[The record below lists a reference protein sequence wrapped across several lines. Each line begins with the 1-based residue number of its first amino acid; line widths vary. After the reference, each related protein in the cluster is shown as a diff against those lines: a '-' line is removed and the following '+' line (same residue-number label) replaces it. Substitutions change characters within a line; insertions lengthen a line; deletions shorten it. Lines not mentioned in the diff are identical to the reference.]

1 MGAFVSFLKL
11 KKKNYESRQLI
22 GALLKQ
28 LLQRK
33 GQEGYGGKETEGGRW
48 KEGERLIEEGDGG
61 RGDGRREGRRRE
73 GGRWCK
79 GDGGIRREEERG
91 RAKESVT

>member
-33 GQEGYGGKETEGGRW
+33 GQEGYGGKETEGGRCMERGRETNRGGRWREGRW
-48 KEGERLIEEGDGG
+48 KEGG
-61 RGDGRREGRRRE
+61 
-73 GGRWCK
+73 K
-79 GDGGIRREEERG
+79 TKRG
-91 RAKESVT
+91 RKGGMEMV